1 MKRKRGFS
9 LLESVLASVV
19 LGLVLAGA
27 AGLSVNVIRSFNW
40 TSSQLDA
47 DQNASKA
54 VQRVMRDLEPA
65 KQVTVLSPTSIRV
78 YYPTVNADGTYNRQ
92 NLDSVNTVDY
102 YRSDANGNANT
113 NGGYLYR
120 KPALSS
126 GRVVCKYVT
135 ELTFA
140 SNGPASLDITLS
152 TRRTGQGAA
161 DTKCEMEHRAI
172 FLRNN

>member
-9 LLESVLASVV
+9 LLESVLASSV

-27 AGLSVNVIRSFNW
+27 AGLTVNVIRSFNW
-40 TSSQLDA
+40 TSAQMDA

-54 VQRVMRDLEPA
+54 VQLVMRDLEPA

-78 YYPTVNADGTYNRQ
+78 YYPVVNADGTYNRA

-102 YRSDANGNANT
+102 YRSDANGNANA
-113 NGGYLYR
+113 NGAYLYR

-126 GRVVCKYVT
+126 GRVVCKYVS
-135 ELTFA
+135 ELQFGS
-140 SNGPASLDITLS
+140 SNPASLDITLGTLRQGGGGAT
-152 TRRTGQGAA
+152 TRC
-161 DTKCEMEHRAI
+161 DMEQRAI